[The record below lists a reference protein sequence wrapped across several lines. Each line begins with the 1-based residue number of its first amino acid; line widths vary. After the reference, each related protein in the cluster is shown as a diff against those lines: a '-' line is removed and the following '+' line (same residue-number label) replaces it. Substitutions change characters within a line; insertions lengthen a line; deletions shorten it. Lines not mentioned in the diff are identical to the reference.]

1 MCFGVVLIQIAVC
14 AAARQSFGLGN
25 LTPGCNACVYVSAGH
40 SLGGGYASTSLLH
53 ALALR
58 ARNAAD
64 PLVEGLKLEG
74 AFTFG
79 APLTIFQGSRGQ
91 HSHEEAKTLLA
102 TAGCK

>member
-1 MCFGVVLIQIAVC
+1 MHLHATHL
-14 AAARQSFGLGN
+14 GLD
-25 LTPGCNACVYVSAGH
+25 LTRGYNACVHVRAGH

-64 PLVEGLKLEG
+64 PLIEGLNLEG

-79 APLTIFQGSRGQ
+79 APLTLFQASPGQ
-91 HSHEEAKTLLA
+91 QSHEEAKTLLA